1 MNNVDFWFGKE
12 RVFKNGWHQDATS
25 MSDYLDRI
33 GSGFI
38 LLNPDPLDFD
48 YIPEVMV
55 GREDIQEALA
65 GKFHSIAHPNGS
77 ANVVITGPVGS
88 GKTLLARTFC
98 RDIEYH
104 LRNRRPLRSV
114 HINCRNATT
123 NVRVA
128 QRIVQSLDPGH
139 PDRGLSMGELLSSL
153 RKLLRNNGRHLII
166 VLDEVDHLLRKSG
179 NDLIYQLLRIDEDQ
193 DGSGTLSLILISQ
206 EQVLDVLENAVI
218 SRFGHT
224 NHLPIPPYDM
234 KGLHAIVRQRAEAAL
249 NPRSWDEELL
259 KLMATSAA
267 PSGDAR
273 HVIELL
279 SAAVE
284 HAESE
289 GQKSILPE
297 HVQTKARNVPQV
309 MPEDVLDELSAH
321 SMLVLLGICRRLR
334 KAEFMTSKDAESIYT
349 VVCEEYEVKP
359 RSHTTVWKFLKH
371 IESLNIIATR
381 VDTVGEGRGRTTHIS
396 MPHALPVDVAARI
409 EGRVAL
415 KLKRR

>member
-1 MNNVDFWFGKE
+1 M
-12 RVFKNGWHQDATS
+12 FKNGWHQDAIN

-48 YIPEVMV
+48 YIPEEMV
-55 GREDIQEALA
+55 GREIIQQNLA

-98 RDIEYH
+98 RDIRHH
-104 LRNRRPLRSV
+104 LRNKRPLRSV

-193 DGSGTLSLILISQ
+193 EGSGTLSLILISQ

-234 KGLHAIVRQRAEAAL
+234 KGLQAIAQQRAEAAL
-249 NPRSWDEELL
+249 NPKSWDDEIL
-259 KLMATSAA
+259 KLIATSAA

-273 HVIELL
+273 QVIELL
-279 SAAVE
+279 GAAVE

-289 GQKSILPE
+289 GMKQLMAE
-297 HVQTKARNVPQV
+297 HVQTKAREVPQV
-309 MPEDVLDELSAH
+309 MPEDVLDELSGH

-334 KAEFMTSKDAESIYT
+334 KAEFMTSKDVESIYT
-349 VVCEEYEVKP
+349 VICEEYEVKP
-359 RSHTTVWKFLKH
+359 RSHTTVWKFLKQ
-371 IESLNIIATR
+371 IEGLSIIATR

-409 EGRVAL
+409 EGRVAR
-415 KLKRR
+415 KLKRK

>member
-1 MNNVDFWFGKE
+1 
-12 RVFKNGWHQDATS
+12 

-48 YIPEVMV
+48 FIPEVMV
-55 GREDIQEALA
+55 GRETIQETLA
-65 GKFHSIAHPNGS
+65 AKFHSIAHPNGS

-98 RDIEYH
+98 RDIKYH
-104 LRNRRPLRSV
+104 LRNKRPIRSV

-153 RKLLRNNGRHLII
+153 RKMLKSNGRHLIV

-193 DGSGTLSLILISQ
+193 EGSGTLSLILISQ

-224 NHLPIPPYDM
+224 NHIPVPPYDM
-234 KGLHAIVRQRAEAAL
+234 KGLLAIARQRAEQAL
-249 NPRSWDEELL
+249 NPRSWDEEIL
-259 KLMATSAA
+259 KLIATSAA

-273 HVIELL
+273 QVIELL
-279 SAAVE
+279 GAAVE
-284 HAESE
+284 HAESD
-289 GQKSILPE
+289 GQKNIMPE
-297 HVQTKARNVPQV
+297 HVQTKAREVPQV
-309 MPEDVLDELSAH
+309 MPEDVLDDLSAH

-334 KAEFMTSKDAESIYT
+334 KAEFMTSKDVESIYA
-349 VVCEEYEVKP
+349 VVCEEYEVQP
-359 RSHTTVWKFLKH
+359 RSHTTVWKFLKQ
-371 IESLNIIATR
+371 IESMNIIATR
-381 VDTVGEGRGRTTHIS
+381 PIPSEKVEAGQLTSPCLTLYLWMLRPE
-396 MPHALPVDVAARI
+396 
-409 EGRVAL
+409 L
-415 KLKRR
+415 KAESQRN

>member
-1 MNNVDFWFGKE
+1 LNFDSFTLCKE
-12 RVFKNGWHQDATS
+12 RVFKNGWLQDAIS

-55 GREDIQEALA
+55 GRETIQETMA

-77 ANVVITGPVGS
+77 SNVVITGPVGS

-104 LRNRRPLRSV
+104 LRNKRPLRSV

-153 RKLLRNNGRHLII
+153 RKLLRNNGRHLIV

-193 DGSGTLSLILISQ
+193 EGSGTLSLILISQ
-206 EQVLDVLENAVI
+206 EQILDVLENAVI

-224 NHLPIPPYDM
+224 NHIPVPPYDM
-234 KGLHAIVRQRAEAAL
+234 KGLLAIARQRAEDAL
-249 NPRSWDEELL
+249 NPRSWDENILELI
-259 KLMATSAA
+259 ATSAA

-273 HVIELL
+273 QVIELL
-279 SAAVE
+279 GAAVE
-284 HAESE
+284 HAESD
-289 GQKSILPE
+289 GHKNIMPE
-297 HVQTKARNVPQV
+297 HVQTKARDVPQV
-309 MPEDVLDELSAH
+309 MPEDVLDELSGH

-334 KAEFMTSKDAESIYT
+334 KAEFMTSKDVESIYA

-359 RSHTTVWKFLKH
+359 RSHTTVWKFLKR
-371 IESLNIIATR
+371 IEGLNIIATR

-409 EGRVAL
+409 EGRVAR
-415 KLKRR
+415 KLKR

>member
-1 MNNVDFWFGKE
+1 
-12 RVFKNGWHQDATS
+12 
-25 MSDYLDRI
+25 
-33 GSGFI
+33 
-38 LLNPDPLDFD
+38 
-48 YIPEVMV
+48 
-55 GREDIQEALA
+55 
-65 GKFHSIAHPNGS
+65 
-77 ANVVITGPVGS
+77 
-88 GKTLLARTFC
+88 
-98 RDIEYH
+98 
-104 LRNRRPLRSV
+104 
-114 HINCRNATT
+114 
-123 NVRVA
+123 
-128 QRIVQSLDPGH
+128 
-139 PDRGLSMGELLSSL
+139 MGELLSSL

-234 KGLHAIVRQRAEAAL
+234 KGLLAIVRQRAEAAL

-259 KLMATSAA
+259 KLIATSAA

-273 HVIELL
+273 QGIELL
-279 SAAVE
+279 GAAVE
-284 HAESE
+284 HAESD
-289 GQKSILPE
+289 GQKRILPE
-297 HVQTKARNVPQV
+297 HVQTKARDVPQV
-309 MPEDVLDELSAH
+309 MPEDVLDELSGH

-334 KAEFMTSKDAESIYT
+334 KAEFMTSKDVETIYA

-371 IESLNIIATR
+371 IEGLNIIATR

-409 EGRVAL
+409 EGRVAR
-415 KLKRR
+415 KLKR